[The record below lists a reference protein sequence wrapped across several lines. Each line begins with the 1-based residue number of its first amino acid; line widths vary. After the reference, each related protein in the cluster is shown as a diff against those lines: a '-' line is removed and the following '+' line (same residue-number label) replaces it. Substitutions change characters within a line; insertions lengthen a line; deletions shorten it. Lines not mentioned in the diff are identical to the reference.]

1 MFKNSAR
8 VLQEQVFSREGRQKL
23 ECSSAKNVEGNQCLG
38 QTNYPFWVY
47 FSKRFCP
54 YDQGKNSYFPRNCTL
69 IYLQLKNIA
78 LYIRSDGTH
87 GCFYLFTLSHP
98 PPRLYA
104 LYFFPGYL
112 LLFFSGM
119 LTRNIVGI
127 SVVHKKACCLI
138 LQDWLFGPDW
148 NSFFIHPK
156 FGYFSIEGVANE
168 GKFL

>member
-1 MFKNSAR
+1 MPWPNKLSFLSVFFQK
-8 VLQEQVFSREGRQKL
+8 VLSLWSGKKFILSKKL
-23 ECSSAKNVEGNQCLG
+23 HPYIPTAEKYSL
-38 QTNYPFWVY
+38 VY
-47 FSKRFCP
+47 
-54 YDQGKNSYFPRNCTL
+54 Q
-69 IYLQLKNIA
+69 
-78 LYIRSDGTH
+78 IRWYTRLLLP
-87 GCFYLFTLSHP
+87 FYLESP

-112 LLFFSGM
+112 LLFLSGM

>member
-1 MFKNSAR
+1 MWRAINALAKQIILFESIFPKCF
-8 VLQEQVFSREGRQKL
+8 VLMIRKKIHTFREIAPL
-23 ECSSAKNVEGNQCLG
+23 
-38 QTNYPFWVY
+38 Y
-47 FSKRFCP
+47 
-54 YDQGKNSYFPRNCTL
+54 
-69 IYLQLKNIA
+69 YLQLKNIA

-87 GCFYLFTLSHP
+87 GCFYLFTLNSPRIVCIVFFFQDTCCYFSH
-98 PPRLYA
+98 LKK
-104 LYFFPGYL
+104 
-112 LLFFSGM
+112 FFSGM